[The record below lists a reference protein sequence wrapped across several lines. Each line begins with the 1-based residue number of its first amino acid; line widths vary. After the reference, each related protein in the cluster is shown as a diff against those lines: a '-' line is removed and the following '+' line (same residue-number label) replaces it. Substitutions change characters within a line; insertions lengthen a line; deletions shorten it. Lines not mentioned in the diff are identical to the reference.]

1 MERLLT
7 AAHPDYRTDTAAK
20 AEGAALTNKPALSTS
35 ETMRALCWHG
45 AQRVSVDATPKPLL
59 TEAGDAVV
67 RITTTTVCGSDLHLY
82 FNEVQGM
89 TSGFIIGHEACGY
102 VEAVGPGV
110 KNVQPGDRVAI
121 SAVIAC
127 GACEYCAK
135 QQFSLCDRTNVAGA
149 SGGAGG
155 SAATGDTMEKLY
167 GHRTAALFGYAMA
180 GQVPGLQAE
189 FARVPIADVNLL
201 KLPPESQLA
210 DERAL

>member
-1 MERLLT
+1 LLSHRPPTAAMERLLT

-89 TSGFIIGHEACGY
+89 TSGACARVNKPSEEGTGVLLAEAAAPAFQTTPTRSLLPAPVPRESMLPSPCHARRGKQ
-102 VEAVGPGV
+102 ASS
-110 KNVQPGDRVAI
+110 
-121 SAVIAC
+121 SAT
-127 GACEYCAK
+127 
-135 QQFSLCDRTNVAGA
+135 RR
-149 SGGAGG
+149 
-155 SAATGDTMEKLY
+155 AATLRRWARGSKTCS
-167 GHRTAALFGYAMA
+167 RATAS
-180 GQVPGLQAE
+180 PSP
-189 FARVPIADVNLL
+189 R
-201 KLPPESQLA
+201 
-210 DERAL
+210 